1 MQEQTM
7 CYSGSGKDDKKY
19 YIPRW
24 TTNQNYP
31 DYDKKRIHKCKVS
44 NTVVT
49 KKSTQK
55 CDYRHRQT
63 KYKVYN
69 HTLYK
74 GKL

>member
-49 KKSTQK
+49 KKST
-55 CDYRHRQT
+55 
-63 KYKVYN
+63 
-69 HTLYK
+69 
-74 GKL
+74 